1 MRFETSSHVND
12 SLSLERRWEVK
23 IFERLRTLWRNQP
36 LARLG
41 RDERGATA
49 VEYGILVALIA
60 AVIVTVVMTLGKEI
74 LAAFETV
81 VKAL

>member
-1 MRFETSSHVND
+1 M
-12 SLSLERRWEVK
+12 K